1 MEPFTVLLPVVV
13 IFKWARHVCPMEFV
27 LFYYGQSN
35 YWITD
40 SRGVINTGTR
50 LLGFSGELV
59 TYRLLHQLMNQ
70 ISIVL
75 MGTGKT
81 WLYYLRRYILT

>member
-1 MEPFTVLLPVVV
+1 MQ
-13 IFKWARHVCPMEFV
+13 V
-27 LFYYGQSN
+27 LFYNGQSN
-35 YWITD
+35 YWVID

-59 TYRLLHQLMNQ
+59 TYRLPHQLMNQ

-75 MGTGKT
+75 DGYWYNVVVPST
-81 WLYYLRRYILT
+81 